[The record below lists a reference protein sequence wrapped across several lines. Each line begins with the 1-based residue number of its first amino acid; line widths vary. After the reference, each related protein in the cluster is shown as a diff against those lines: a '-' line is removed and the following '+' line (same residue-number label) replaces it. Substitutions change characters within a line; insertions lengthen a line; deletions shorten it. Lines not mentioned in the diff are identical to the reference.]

1 MIYRSHLPT
10 AAPCEYVI
18 LCLTLTP
25 ATAYTLFALRPS
37 HYPPRYTPLFNAM
50 IAYTFFGL
58 DELARQL
65 ETPFGL
71 EPQCLPLDDMCRVIE
86 AAAAQALGDTID
98 ERERKPKLRRSFNL
112 L

>member
-1 MIYRSHLPT
+1 MLF
-10 AAPCEYVI
+10 
-18 LCLTLTP
+18 
-25 ATAYTLFALRPS
+25 FALRSPPQLHILFS
-37 HYPPRYTPLFNAM
+37 PPPHTYPPRYTPLFNAM

-98 ERERKPKLRRSFNL
+98 ERERPKLRRSFNL

>member
-1 MIYRSHLPT
+1 
-10 AAPCEYVI
+10 
-18 LCLTLTP
+18 
-25 ATAYTLFALRPS
+25 
-37 HYPPRYTPLFNAM
+37 M

-98 ERERKPKLRRSFNL
+98 TRERKPKMRRSFNL